1 MATIGESKSHKQPVL
16 AANVPRILAELH
28 QLAAATMARS
38 PATDR
43 RASSAGAPT
52 MVIRGK

>member
-1 MATIGESKSHKQPVL
+1 MSSGKSKANQQPVL

-28 QLAAATMARS
+28 QLAAANT
-38 PATDR
+38 
-43 RASSAGAPT
+43 RAPLTANRANSADASA